1 MTEKFLEGCSWFKFN
16 KLGMALGMAL
26 KFNIRV
32 AKKLRL
38 RIKRFRGLIPTFI
51 IQKVSRA
58 NSYVYGSYKG
68 KPGGIAEA
76 LVDFGGLNLM
86 WFKKFDFLTSIGTHL
101 IKNWTLKGKECQTG
115 RATTEKWH
123 HTEISN

>member
-1 MTEKFLEGCSWFKFN
+1 MTETFLEGCSWFKFN
-16 KLGMALGMAL
+16 KLRLALGMAL

-38 RIKRFRGLIPTFI
+38 RIKRF
-51 IQKVSRA
+51 SRA

-86 WFKKFDFLTSIGTHL
+86 WSEKFDFLTSIGTHL

-123 HTEISN
+123 HTEI